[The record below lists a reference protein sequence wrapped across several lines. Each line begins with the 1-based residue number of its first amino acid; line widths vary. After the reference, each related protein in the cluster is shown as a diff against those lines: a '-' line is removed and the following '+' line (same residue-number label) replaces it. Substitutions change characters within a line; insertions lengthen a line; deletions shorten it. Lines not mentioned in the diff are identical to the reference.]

1 MADTTQERTERATP
15 RKRQEAR
22 RRGTVARSMDLSSSF
37 ALFFTALLLP
47 VIGVGLALALGE
59 SMKAGLAFK
68 NLSLDIGTLTNHL
81 WITIKPVIIALI
93 PFLLI
98 SLSGVVAS
106 FAQVGFHFS
115 SEPLNPKFERI
126 NPVEGLKRLFSRR
139 SLFDFFKTLG
149 KFFIIGYIT
158 WHDITR
164 NWSGLL
170 SLTYLTPNQAIPW
183 VGSFIM
189 SLFLKIALAW
199 LVLGVLDYLFIRYQ
213 IERELRM
220 TREEFK
226 REMREQELSP
236 ELRVEMQRRR
246 QRLARARMMAN
257 IKHADVVI
265 TNPIEYAV
273 ALKYDSKRFPAP
285 VVLAKGRL
293 RIAERI
299 REEAKKKRVPI
310 VANPPLAR
318 SLYEQ
323 VEIGEMIPTALFQA
337 VAEVLAYVFRTKRR
351 RL

>member
-1 MADTTQERTERATP
+1 MAETTQERTERATP

-22 RRGTVARSMDLSSSF
+22 KKGTVARSVDLSSSF
-37 ALFFTALLLP
+37 SLLLAAILLP
-47 VIGVGLALALGE
+47 IFGVGLALALKE
-59 SMKAGLAFK
+59 SVRAGLASPNSNFE
-68 NLSLDIGTLTNHL
+68 IGAFANHV
-81 WITIKPVIIALI
+81 WVIVKPIIIAFI

-98 SLSGVVAS
+98 SLTGVVVS

-126 NPVEGLKRLFSRR
+126 NPVEGIKRLFSRR

-158 WHDITR
+158 WHDITN

-183 VGSFIM
+183 IGSVIV
-189 SLFLKIALAW
+189 SLLLKIACAW
-199 LVLGVLDYLFIRYQ
+199 LVLGVLDYIFIRYQ
-213 IERELRM
+213 VERELRM

-236 ELRVEMQRRR
+236 ELRIEMQRRR

-285 VVLAKGRL
+285 IVLAKGRL
-293 RIAERI
+293 RMAERI
-299 REEAKKKRVPI
+299 REEAKKKHIPI

-337 VAEVLAYVFRTKRR
+337 VAEVLAYVFRAKNR